1 MPTKTFHIQML
12 KKFVF
17 LNGNRKK
24 RSLDCFIFLVSI
36 NNNLI
41 DTPNPQLYLYTKLNV
56 DWSLNKMYDKYEGK
70 QSKTENLLL
79 D

>member
-1 MPTKTFHIQML
+1 MVIE
-12 KKFVF
+12 
-17 LNGNRKK
+17 KK

-56 DWSLNKMYDKYEGK
+56 DWSLSKMYDKYEGK

>member
-1 MPTKTFHIQML
+1 MVIE
-12 KKFVF
+12 
-17 LNGNRKK
+17 K

-56 DWSLNKMYDKYEGK
+56 DWSLSKMYDKYEGK